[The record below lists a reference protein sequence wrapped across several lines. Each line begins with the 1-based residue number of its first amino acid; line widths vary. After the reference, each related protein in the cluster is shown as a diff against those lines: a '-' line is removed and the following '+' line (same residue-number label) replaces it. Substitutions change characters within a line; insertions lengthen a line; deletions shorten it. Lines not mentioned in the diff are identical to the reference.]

1 MKKNLIQYLT
11 LLLCFVLLAL
21 CITQTVQLETYRY
34 QVIREME
41 ELESKLSSAIENI
54 RYDLRNELE
63 EAARPVEDYNVS
75 LSDIDFENRTISL
88 AVDVNLK
95 HWSTDTT
102 VALVISGEMD
112 KNIVEMITDGTGSY
126 FAPLDVSL
134 EEMEG
139 FWLEALVTTG
149 GVSTKMELTGY
160 PDVASLLP
168 LYSSGSGWIGPYY
181 DHGVL
186 TLDFDIFLDW
196 QYQQPGTISNPLFD
210 IYVNGELVQT
220 CPAQKSDSGSY
231 GIQLLQI
238 ECGENDNVRMVFRCE
253 DSFGIRYRFTCM
265 EFTLEDG
272 EIFDTLMSDELE
284 FDWITEAENCDH

>member
-11 LLLCFVLLAL
+11 LLLCFILLAL
-21 CITQTVQLETYRY
+21 CITQTCRLQAYRS
-34 QVIREME
+34 QINREME
-41 ELESKLSSAIENI
+41 ELKNELSSAIENI

-63 EAARPVEDYNVS
+63 EAAQPVEDYEVT
-75 LSDIDFENRTISL
+75 LSDIDFESRTISL
-88 AVDVNLK
+88 AVVVNLK
-95 HWSTDTT
+95 QWSADSAVT
-102 VALVISGEMD
+102 LIISGETD
-112 KNIVEMITDGTGSY
+112 KNTVEMVPDGTGAY
-126 FAPLDVSL
+126 FAPLDISL
-134 EEMEG
+134 EDMDG
-139 FWLEALVTTG
+139 FWLEAMVTTG

-168 LYSSGSGWIGPYY
+168 LYSSGSGWTGPYY

-220 CPAQKSDSGSY
+220 HPAQESASGSY